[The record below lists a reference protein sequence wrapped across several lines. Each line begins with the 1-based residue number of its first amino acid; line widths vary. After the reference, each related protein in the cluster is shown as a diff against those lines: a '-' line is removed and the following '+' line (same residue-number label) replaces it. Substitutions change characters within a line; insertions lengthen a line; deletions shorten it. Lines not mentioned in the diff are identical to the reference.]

1 MVQRLILL
9 GLLLAGP
16 ALAAA
21 QDNPARMVEVDPI
34 RCWWRTSSAAVRMG
48 ETFTVGLTCAVL
60 EADGVTVIP
69 DESQL
74 TDSAIQLNPFE
85 VIGGSHPPDLRSGQ
99 RRFFQ
104 YEYVT
109 RVINPDVIGQDV
121 PLPNVVVHY
130 RVNSRLPGNAAMQG
144 RDLSYLLPPQTIR
157 VLSLVPSDATDI
169 RDASGASFGRVES
182 LGARAGVFEIAAVT
196 FVALGSL
203 MTVVALFTRARGARR
218 RKAVGE
224 RMLPAWR
231 VAHTAD
237 RELAA
242 VARESQAQGWNDALI
257 DRAISA
263 MRITAASLVGG
274 TVSQAKAAM
283 NGDAAGGR
291 IMSAG
296 PGLLDPIIPGRQRGL
311 ALSSAITAHDL
322 RRELAGLPETAS
334 PARRHQLETLADA
347 LAAFTAAQY
356 GPARKPDGA
365 ALDEALSAAAG
376 VSRKLRNE
384 RLWSRPP
391 ARRTAASMTAEKQ
404 V

>member
-1 MVQRLILL
+1 MVQRLTLL

-21 QDNPARMVEVDPI
+21 QDNPAKMVEVDPI

-104 YEYVT
+104 YDYLA

-121 PLPNVVVHY
+121 PLPNLVVHY

-169 RDASGASFGRVES
+169 RDASGASFGRVEA

-203 MTVVALFTRARGARR
+203 MTIVALFTLARGARR
-218 RKAVGE
+218 RKTAGE
-224 RMLPAWR
+224 RMLPPWR

-242 VARESQAQGWNDALI
+242 VAKESQGGWNDELV
-257 DRAISA
+257 DRALSA
-263 MRITAASLVGG
+263 MRVTAASLVGG
-274 TVSQAKAAM
+274 TVSQAKTAP
-283 NGDAAGGR
+283 NGGGSGGR
-291 IMSAG
+291 IVSAG

-322 RRELAGLPETAS
+322 RQELARLPESTP
-334 PARRHQLETLADA
+334 PARRRQLETLADA
-347 LAAFTAAQY
+347 LATFTAAQY
-356 GPARKPDGA
+356 GSSRQRDSST
-365 ALDEALSAAAG
+365 LDEALSAAAG
-376 VSRKLRNE
+376 VSRKLRNQ
-384 RLWSRPP
+384 RLWTRPP
-391 ARRTAASMTAEKQ
+391 ARRTAASMTAERQ
-404 V
+404 A

>member
-1 MVQRLILL
+1 MFQRLILT
-9 GLLLAGP
+9 GLLFAAP

-21 QDNPARMVEVDPI
+21 QENPAKMVEVDPI

-60 EADGVTVIP
+60 EADGVQVIP

-104 YEYVT
+104 YHYVA

-121 PLPNVVVHY
+121 PLPNLVVHY

-157 VLSLVPSDATDI
+157 VLSLVPSDAADI

-203 MTVVALFTRARGARR
+203 MTIVTLFSLARGARR
-218 RKAVGE
+218 RKATGE

-231 VAHTAD
+231 VAHSAD

-242 VARESQAQGWNDALI
+242 VARESQQGWTDEL
-257 DRAISA
+257 DRP
-263 MRITAASLVGG
+263 RVVGLAHRG
-274 TVSQAKAAM
+274 RFARRR
-283 NGDAAGGR
+283 NGQSIEDGRNRRRRRRTDCLSRTGAAGCDHAWAPATADAVERCHRPGSAERARASARNRVARPPAPDRDARRRAGDVHRGPIR
-291 IMSAG
+291 IVG
-296 PGLLDPIIPGRQRGL
+296 Q
-311 ALSSAITAHDL
+311 
-322 RRELAGLPETAS
+322 
-334 PARRHQLETLADA
+334 ARRH
-347 LAAFTAAQY
+347 
-356 GPARKPDGA
+356 GAR
-365 ALDEALSAAAG
+365 
-376 VSRKLRNE
+376 
-384 RLWSRPP
+384 
-391 ARRTAASMTAEKQ
+391 
-404 V
+404 

>member
-1 MVQRLILL
+1 MVQRVILVA
-9 GLLLAGP
+9 LLVTAP

-21 QDNPARMVEVDPI
+21 QDTPGKMVEVDPI

-60 EADGVTVIP
+60 EADGVQVIP

-104 YEYVT
+104 YDYIA

-121 PLPNVVVHY
+121 PLPNLVVHY

-169 RDASGASFGRVES
+169 RDASGASFARVES

-203 MTVVALFTRARGARR
+203 MTIVSLFTLARGARR
-218 RKAVGE
+218 RKTAGE
-224 RMLPAWR
+224 RLLPAWR
-231 VAHTAD
+231 VAHSAD

-242 VARESQAQGWNDALI
+242 VARESHGGWNDDLI
-257 DRAISA
+257 DRALAA
-263 MRITAASLVGG
+263 MRVTAASLVGA
-274 TVSQAKAAM
+274 TVSQSKAAA
-283 NGDAAGGR
+283 NADAGGGR
-291 IMSAG
+291 LVSTG
-296 PGLLDPIIPGRQRGL
+296 PGLLDPILPGRRRQL
-311 ALSSAITAHDL
+311 SLSSAVTAQDL
-322 RRELAGLPETAS
+322 RQELARLPDHAS
-334 PARRHQLETLADA
+334 PALRQQLETLAEA
-347 LAAFTAAQY
+347 LAAFTAARY
-356 GPARKPDGA
+356 GSSRERDATK
-365 ALDEALSAAAG
+365 LDEALSAAAG
-376 VSRKLRNE
+376 VSRRLRTT

-391 ARRTAASMTAEKQ
+391 VRQTAASLGVERRA
-404 V
+404 

>member
-1 MVQRLILL
+1 MVQRMILA
-9 GLLLAGP
+9 GLLLAAP
-16 ALAAA
+16 MLAAA
-21 QDNPARMVEVDPI
+21 QETRKMVEVDPI

-48 ETFTVGLTCAVL
+48 ETFHVGLTCAVL

-104 YEYVT
+104 YEYIA
-109 RVINPDVIGQDV
+109 RVINPDTIGQDV
-121 PLPNVVVHY
+121 PLPNLVVHY

-182 LGARAGVFEIAAVT
+182 LSARAGVFEIAAVT
-196 FVALGSL
+196 LVALGAL
-203 MTVVALFTRARGARR
+203 MTIVSLFTLARGARR
-218 RKAVGE
+218 RKTAGE
-224 RMLPAWR
+224 RMLAPWR
-231 VAHTAD
+231 VAYSAD

-242 VARESQAQGWNDALI
+242 VARESQGGWTDELIERAL
-257 DRAISA
+257 AG
-263 MRITAASLVGG
+263 MRIAAASLLGS
-274 TVSQAKAAM
+274 TVSQTSA
-283 NGDAAGGR
+283 NGNNGSGGQ
-291 IMSAG
+291 IISAG
-296 PGLLDPIIPGRQRGL
+296 PGLLDPVIPGRQRSL

-322 RRELAGLPETAS
+322 RKEVARLPETAS
-334 PARRHQLETLADA
+334 AVRRVQLETLADA
-347 LAAFTAAQY
+347 LATFTAAQY
-356 GPARKPDGA
+356 GSPGNRDGA
-365 ALDEALSAAAG
+365 ALDAAISSAAS
-376 VSRKLRNE
+376 VSRRLRTQ

-391 ARRTAASMTAEKQ
+391 VRRTAASIVERQA
-404 V
+404 